1 MSRQPLAQTAAIAL
15 VVGFGAAALDAIYVK
30 RETEDVPVA
39 RLTQNLERKA
49 GEELRDAGVRV
60 NLARL
65 HGMAYALDS
74 ETAPVVKLGER
85 EDVWYGFEPKIV
97 PYRAEEKPRSPAA
110 QAHLD
115 EAIRWYED
123 ALKIEPTNLTAQL
136 GLGWSFEQKGQTQDA
151 IGAYRKVIEAAWPD
165 ESLVTRAGLGKNF
178 YTAEAA
184 RYLIPL
190 LDPDRDRK
198 EIADLQSRA
207 AKLERLPRPIT
218 PLVVPLTASASPR
231 EIVDLDN
238 AVAFDADG
246 SGLVRSW
253 TWISKDAAWLVHDPK
268 RSGKIESAL
277 QLFGNVT
284 FWLFW
289 RNGFDALAA
298 LDDDRDGEI
307 RERELEGLALWRD
320 GNGDG
325 VSAAGEVKPLAE
337 HGIVSLRCRYEE
349 GDGFLTA
356 AVAPGGVGL
365 IGGRRADLIDV
376 ILRPSVRVS
385 DRSNPR
391 EGSDPSRTCC
401 APDRKQA
408 ASGREP

>member
-1 MSRQPLAQTAAIAL
+1 M
-15 VVGFGAAALDAIYVK
+15 
-30 RETEDVPVA
+30 
-39 RLTQNLERKA
+39 
-49 GEELRDAGVRV
+49 
-60 NLARL
+60 
-65 HGMAYALDS
+65 H
-74 ETAPVVKLGER
+74 
-85 EDVWYGFEPKIV
+85 
-97 PYRAEEKPRSPAA
+97 
-110 QAHLD
+110 
-115 EAIRWYED
+115 ED

-136 GLGWSFEQKGQTQDA
+136 GLGWSLEQKGRTQDA
-151 IGAYRKVIEAAWPD
+151 IAAYRKVIAAAWPD
-165 ESLVTRAGLGKNF
+165 ESQATRAGLGKNF
-178 YTAEAA
+178 HVAEAA

-190 LDPDRDRK
+190 LDPDRDRA
-198 EIADLQSRA
+198 EIAELQSRA

-218 PLVVPLTASASPR
+218 PLVVPLTASASAR

-253 TWISKDAAWLVHDPK
+253 TWISRDAGWLVHDPK

-307 RERELEGLALWRD
+307 RDRELEGLALWRD
-320 GNGDG
+320 ANADG
-325 VSAAGEVKPLAE
+325 VSGAGEVKPLAE

-356 AVAPGGVGL
+356 AIAPGGVRFT
-365 IGGRRADLIDV
+365 GGRRADLVDV

-391 EGSDPSRTCC
+391 EDSDPSRTCC
-401 APDRKQA
+401 APDRKRA
-408 ASGREP
+408 ANGPAL

>member
-1 MSRQPLAQTAAIAL
+1 MLRRALAWPLVIGALSALAA
-15 VVGFGAAALDAIYVK
+15 VPSGAIYVK
-30 RETEDVPVA
+30 RETEDVPIA
-39 RLTQNLERKA
+39 RLAENLERQA
-49 GEELRDAGVRV
+49 REDPRDAGVRV
-60 NLARL
+60 NIARL

-74 ETAPVVKLGER
+74 ETAPVVRIGER

-97 PYRAEEKPRSPAA
+97 PYRAEAKPRSPAA

-123 ALKIEPTNLTAQL
+123 ALKIEPTNRTAQL
-136 GLGWSFEQKGQTQDA
+136 GLGWSLEQKGRTQDA
-151 IGAYRKVIEAAWPD
+151 VAAYRKVIGAAWPE
-165 ESLVTRAGLGKNF
+165 ESQVTRAGLGKNF

-190 LDPDRDRK
+190 LDPDRDRV
-198 EIADLQSRA
+198 EIAELQSRA

-218 PLVVPLTASASPR
+218 PLVVPLKTLASPR
-231 EIVDLDN
+231 EIVDFDTS
-238 AVAFDADG
+238 VAFDADG
-246 SGLVRSW
+246 SGLIRSW
-253 TWISKDAAWLVHDPK
+253 TWISRDAAWLVHDPK

-307 RERELEGLALWRD
+307 RDRELVGLALWRD
-320 GNGDG
+320 ANGDG
-325 VSAAGEVKPLAE
+325 VSGAGEVRPLAE

-356 AVAPGGVGL
+356 AVAPGGVRL
-365 IGGRRADLIDV
+365 TGGRRADLVDV

-385 DRSNPR
+385 ERSNPR
-391 EGSDPSRTCC
+391 EDSDPSRTCC
-401 APDRKQA
+401 APDRNRA
-408 ASGREP
+408 ASGPGL

>member
-1 MSRQPLAQTAAIAL
+1 MLNHLVGRAAVIGLAGVLCSAAP
-15 VVGFGAAALDAIYVK
+15 GAIYVQ
-30 RETEDVPVA
+30 RETESVPIA
-39 RLTQNLERKA
+39 RLTENLERQA
-49 GEELRDAGVRV
+49 RENLRDADVRV

-65 HGMAYALDS
+65 HGMAYALDT
-74 ETAPVVKLGER
+74 ETAPVVRIGER
-85 EDVWYGFEPKIV
+85 ESVWYGHEPKNV

-115 EAIRWYED
+115 ESIRWYED

-136 GLGWSFEQKGQTQDA
+136 GLGWSFEQKGRIEDA
-151 IGAYRKVIEAAWPD
+151 IAVFRKVVQAAWPE
-165 ESLVTRAGLGKNF
+165 ESQVTRAGLGKNF

-190 LDPDRDRK
+190 LDPDRDRT

-231 EIVDLDN
+231 EIVNLDN

-253 TWISKDAAWLVHDPK
+253 TWISRDAAWLVRDPK

-307 RERELEGLALWRD
+307 RDRELEGLALWRD
-320 GNGDG
+320 ANVDG
-325 VSAAGEVKPLAE
+325 VSGAGEVKSLAE
-337 HGIVSLRCRYEE
+337 HGIVSLWCRYEE

-356 AVAPGGVGL
+356 AVAPGGVRFT
-365 IGGRRADLIDV
+365 GGRRADLLDV

-385 DRSNPR
+385 ERSNPR
-391 EGSDPSRTCC
+391 EDSGPIRTCC
-401 APDRKQA
+401 AHGRTRA
-408 ASGREP
+408 ASGLEP